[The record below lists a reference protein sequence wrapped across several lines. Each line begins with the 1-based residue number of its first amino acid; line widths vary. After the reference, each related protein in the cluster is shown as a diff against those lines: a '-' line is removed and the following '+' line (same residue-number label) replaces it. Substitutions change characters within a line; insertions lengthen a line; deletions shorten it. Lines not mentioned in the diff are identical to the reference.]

1 MHFSQ
6 RAYVLIMLTAVLAV
20 TGIWTTDPGL
30 EDLWRIPAALL
41 LVGLAIEGLYTAK
54 ATVTAQ
60 IETSARAFLG
70 REQGAAYAFHNGT
83 SRAVT
88 VEYAPVMPI
97 GVEPVGS
104 TTRKV
109 VAPAGAVL
117 RDPFTLLAVRM
128 GPQTW
133 PVVPARLLGPLGL
146 AWWSRDLHPTLR
158 IVVAPDTLVRAR
170 GRPRGNPS
178 GARPRRVIGAGS
190 ELHQLRSY
198 VQGDSLARIDWKA
211 TARARR
217 LVTREFSEDQHLDVL
232 VAIDA
237 GRLSRVRAGRL
248 DRFGVYANVVA
259 RFAEIVIPNDDR
271 IGMIV
276 FADRPLAVCPP
287 DRGLPAV
294 TRIRRTLAQLSVQSA
309 ESDPLA
315 AAVRIRGMLKHRGL
329 VVLLTDLD
337 DASVADQ
344 LVRAVKLLSPPHLVV
359 VAGVHSPEISGLAH
373 SEARGWLDPWIAL
386 AAQEHEVR
394 AESQRAL
401 LRRLGAPVI
410 AATEELLERKVLA
423 QYESLRRL
431 RRI

>member
-20 TGIWTTDPGL
+20 AGIWSTDPGL
-30 EDLWRIPAALL
+30 ADLWRIPATLL
-41 LVGLAIEGLYTAK
+41 LLGLAFEGLYTAK

-70 REQGAAYAFHNGT
+70 REQSAAFAFHNGT
-83 SRAVT
+83 SRAIT

-97 GVEPVGS
+97 GVEPVS
-104 TTRKV
+104 NTTRKV
-109 VAPAGAVL
+109 VAPAGGVE

-146 AWWSRDLHPTLR
+146 AWWSRDLHPSLR
-158 IVVAPDTLVRAR
+158 IAVAPDTLIRAR
-170 GRPRGNPS
+170 GRPRGNPA

-276 FADRPLAVCPP
+276 FADHPLAVCAP

-315 AAVRIRGMLKHRGL
+315 AAVRIRGMLKHRSL

-344 LVRAVKLLSPPHLVV
+344 LVRAVKLLTPPHLVV
-359 VAGVHSPEISGLAH
+359 VAGVHSPEISGLAQG
-373 SEARGWLDPWIAL
+373 EARDWLDPWIAL

-410 AATEELLERKVLA
+410 AATAEMLEHRVLA

>member
-20 TGIWTTDPGL
+20 AGIWSVDRGL
-30 EDLWRIPAALL
+30 ADLWRLPAALL
-41 LVGLAIEGLYTAK
+41 LLGLAIEGRFVRK
-54 ATVTAQ
+54 ASVTVE
-60 IETSARAFLG
+60 IETAPRAFLG
-70 REQGAAYAFHNGT
+70 REQQAAYAFHNAA
-83 SRAVT
+83 SRAVS
-88 VEYAPVMPI
+88 VEYVPVTPV
-97 GVEPVGS
+97 GVEPLGDV
-104 TTRKV
+104 TRRIV
-109 VAPAGAVL
+109 TPAGGVQ
-117 RDPFTLLAVRM
+117 RVPFTLLAVRM

-133 PVVPARLLGPLGL
+133 PLVPARLLGPLGL
-146 AWWSRDLHPTLR
+146 AWWSRDLHPSLQ
-158 IVVAPDTLVRAR
+158 IAVAPDTLIRAR
-170 GRPRGNPS
+170 GRPRGNPA

-190 ELHQLRSY
+190 ELHQLRGY
-198 VQGDSLARIDWKA
+198 VRGDSLARIDWKA
-211 TARARR
+211 TARAGR

-259 RFAEIVIPNDDR
+259 RFAEIVVPNDDR

-276 FADRPLAVCPP
+276 FADRLLAVCPP

-294 TRIRRTLAQLSVQSA
+294 TRIRRTLAQLSVQAA

-359 VAGVHSPEISGLAH
+359 VAGIHSPQICALAGR
-373 SEARGWLDPWIAL
+373 EAQDWLDPWISL
-386 AAQEHEVR
+386 AAQEHEAR
-394 AESQRAL
+394 SQSQRSL

-410 AATEELLERKVLA
+410 AATQEQLEPKVLA
-423 QYESLRRL
+423 EYESLRRS

>member
-20 TGIWTTDPGL
+20 AGIWSTDPGL
-30 EDLWRIPAALL
+30 VDLWRIPAALL
-41 LVGLAIEGLYTAK
+41 LVGLAIEGLFIRRAS
-54 ATVTAQ
+54 VTAE
-60 IETSARAFLG
+60 IETAPRAFLG
-70 REQGAAYAFHNGT
+70 REQDAAYAFHNGS
-83 SRAVT
+83 SRALS
-88 VEYAPVMPI
+88 VEYAPVTPL
-97 GVEPVGS
+97 GVETLGNI
-104 TTRKV
+104 TRKIV
-109 VAPAGAVL
+109 TPAGGVQ

-133 PVVPARLLGPLGL
+133 PPVPARLLGPLGL
-146 AWWSRDLHPTLR
+146 AWWSRDFQPSLR
-158 IVVAPDTLVRAR
+158 MAVAPDTLIRAR
-170 GRPRGNPS
+170 GRPRGNPA

-190 ELHQLRSY
+190 ELHQLRGY
-198 VQGDSLARIDWKA
+198 VRGDSLARIDWKA
-211 TARARR
+211 TARSRR

-259 RFAEIVIPNDDR
+259 RFAEIVVPNDDR

-276 FADRPLAVCPP
+276 FADRPLVVCPP

-294 TRIRRTLAQLSVQSA
+294 TRIRRTLAQLSVQAA

-329 VVLLTDLD
+329 IVLLTDLD

-359 VAGVHSPEISGLAH
+359 VAGIHSPEISDLARR
-373 SEARGWLDPWIAL
+373 EAHDWQDPWVSL
-386 AAQEHEVR
+386 AAQEHETR

-423 QYESLRRL
+423 EYESLRRS

>member
-20 TGIWTTDPGL
+20 AGIWSTDPGL
-30 EDLWRIPAALL
+30 GDLWRIPAALL
-41 LVGLAIEGLYTAK
+41 FVGLAIEAVFIRR
-54 ATVTAQ
+54 AAVTAQ
-60 IETSARAFLG
+60 IETAPRAFLG
-70 REQGAAYAFHNGT
+70 REQNAAYVFHNAS
-83 SRAVT
+83 SRALQ
-88 VEYAPVMPI
+88 VEYAPVTPM
-97 GVEPVGS
+97 GVEPLGNV
-104 TTRKV
+104 TRKIV
-109 VAPAGAVL
+109 TPAGGMQ

-133 PVVPARLLGPLGL
+133 PAVPARLLGPLGL
-146 AWWSRDLHPTLR
+146 AWWSRDLQPALR
-158 IVVAPDTLVRAR
+158 IAVAPDTLIRAR
-170 GRPRGNPS
+170 GRPRGNPA
-178 GARPRRVIGAGS
+178 GARPRRIIGAGS
-190 ELHQLRSY
+190 ELHQLRGY
-198 VQGDSLARIDWKA
+198 VRGDSLARIDWKA
-211 TARARR
+211 TARSRR

-237 GRLSRVRAGRL
+237 GRLSRVRSGRL
-248 DRFGVYANVVA
+248 DRFAVYANAVA
-259 RFAEIVIPNDDR
+259 RFAEIVVPNDDR

-294 TRIRRTLAQLSVQSA
+294 TRIRRTLAQLSVQAA

-359 VAGVHSPEISGLAH
+359 VAGIHSPEISALARR
-373 SEARGWLDPWIAL
+373 EAHDWKDPWVSL
-386 AAQEHEVR
+386 AAQEYEAR

-410 AATEELLERKVLA
+410 AAPAELLEQKVLA
-423 QYESLRRL
+423 QYESLRRS

>member
-6 RAYVLIMLTAVLAV
+6 RAYLLIMLTAVLAV
-20 TGIWTTDPGL
+20 AGIWSADPGL
-30 EDLWRIPAALL
+30 AELWRIPAALL
-41 LVGLAIEGLYTAK
+41 LIGLGLEAVFIRR
-54 ATVTAQ
+54 ASVTAE
-60 IETSARAFLG
+60 IETASRAFLG
-70 REQGAAYAFHNGT
+70 REQEAAYSFRNAS
-83 SRAVT
+83 SRPVT
-88 VEYAPVMPI
+88 VEYAPVTPI
-97 GVEPVGS
+97 GIEPIGNQ
-104 TTRKV
+104 TRKMV
-109 VAPAGAVL
+109 TPAGGVV
-117 RDPFTLLAVRM
+117 RDSFPLLAVRM
-128 GPQTW
+128 GPQPW
-133 PVVPARLLGPLGL
+133 PIVPARLLGPLGL
-146 AWWSRDLHPTLR
+146 AWWSRELR
-158 IVVAPDTLVRAR
+158 PSLQMAVAPDTLVRTR
-170 GRPRGNPS
+170 GRPRGNPA

-190 ELHQLRSY
+190 ELHQLREY

-211 TARARR
+211 TARSRR

-248 DRFGVYANVVA
+248 DRFGVYANVAA
-259 RFAEIVIPNDDR
+259 RFAEIVVPNDDR

-294 TRIRRTLAQLSVQSA
+294 TRIRRTLAQLSVQPS

-315 AAVRIRGMLKHRGL
+315 AAVRIRSMLQHRGL

-344 LVRAVKLLSPPHLVV
+344 LTRAVKLLSPPHLVV
-359 VAGVHSPEISGLAH
+359 VAGIRSSEIAALAQR
-373 SEARGWLDPWIAL
+373 EARDWLDPWVSL
-386 AAQEHEVR
+386 AAEEHEAR
-394 AESQRAL
+394 AQSQRAL

-410 AATEELLERKVLA
+410 AANAELLEQKVLA
-423 QYESLRRL
+423 EYEFLRRS

>member
-6 RAYVLIMLTAVLAV
+6 RAYLLIMLTAVLAV
-20 TGIWTTDPGL
+20 AGIWSTDPGL
-30 EDLWRIPAALL
+30 GDLWRIPAALL
-41 LVGLAIEGLYTAK
+41 LVGLAIEGLFIRRAS
-54 ATVTAQ
+54 VTAE
-60 IETSARAFLG
+60 IETAARAFLG
-70 REQGAAYAFHNGT
+70 REQGAAYAFHNGS
-83 SRAVT
+83 SRAVS
-88 VEYAPVMPI
+88 VEYAPVTPP
-97 GVEPVGS
+97 GVEPLGNV
-104 TTRKV
+104 TRRI
-109 VAPAGAVL
+109 VAPAGGVE

-133 PVVPARLLGPLGL
+133 PAVPARLLGPLGL
-146 AWWSRDLHPTLR
+146 AWWSRDLQPALR
-158 IVVAPDTLVRAR
+158 IAVAPDTLIRAR
-170 GRPRGNPS
+170 GRPRGNPA

-190 ELHQLRSY
+190 ELHQLRGY
-198 VQGDSLARIDWKA
+198 VRGDSLARIDWKA
-211 TARARR
+211 TARSRR

-259 RFAEIVIPNDDR
+259 RFAEIVVPNDDR

-294 TRIRRTLAQLSVQSA
+294 TRIRKTLAQLSVQAA

-359 VAGVHSPEISGLAH
+359 VAGIHSPEISDLARR
-373 SEARGWLDPWIAL
+373 EAHDWKDPWISL
-386 AAQEHEVR
+386 AAQEYEAR

-410 AATEELLERKVLA
+410 AATEELLEQKVLA
-423 QYESLRRL
+423 EYESLRRS

>member
-6 RAYVLIMLTAVLAV
+6 RAYVLIMLTTVLAV
-20 TGIWTTDPGL
+20 AGIWSTDPGL
-30 EDLWRIPAALL
+30 ADLWRIPAALL
-41 LVGLAIEGLYTAK
+41 LIGLAVEGLFIRRAS
-54 ATVTAQ
+54 VTAE
-60 IETSARAFLG
+60 IETAPRAFLG
-70 REQGAAYAFHNGT
+70 REQAAAYAFHNDS
-83 SRAVT
+83 SRPVA
-88 VEYAPVMPI
+88 VEYAPVTPV
-97 GVEPVGS
+97 GVEPIGS
-104 TTRKV
+104 ITREI
-109 VAPAGAVL
+109 VAPAGAVA

-128 GPQTW
+128 GPQEW

-146 AWWSRDLHPTLR
+146 AWWSRDLHPSLR
-158 IVVAPDTLVRAR
+158 MAVAPDTLVRAR
-170 GRPRGNPS
+170 GRPRGNPA

-190 ELHQLRSY
+190 ELHQLREY

-211 TARARR
+211 TARSRR

-237 GRLSRVRAGRL
+237 GRLSKVRAGRL

-259 RFAEIVIPNDDR
+259 RFAQIVVPNDDR
-271 IGMIV
+271 IGLVV

-294 TRIRRTLAQLSVQSA
+294 TRIRTTLEQLSVQSA

-315 AAVRIRGMLKHRGL
+315 AAVRIRSMLQHRGL

-344 LVRAVKLLSPPHLVV
+344 LSRAVRLLSPPHLVV
-359 VAGVHSPEISGLAH
+359 VAGIRSPEISDLAQR
-373 SEARGWLDPWIAL
+373 EARDWLDPWVSL
-386 AAQEHEVR
+386 AAEEHEAR
-394 AESQRAL
+394 AESRRTL
-401 LRRLGAPVI
+401 LRKLGAPVI
-410 AATEELLERKVLA
+410 ATTEDVLEQSVFA
-423 QYESLRRL
+423 EYESLRRL

>member
-6 RAYVLIMLTAVLAV
+6 RAYVLIMLTTVLAV
-20 TGIWTTDPGL
+20 AGIWSADPGL
-30 EDLWRIPAALL
+30 MYLWRIPAALL
-41 LVGLAIEGLYTAK
+41 LIGLGLEASFIRR
-54 ATVTAQ
+54 ASVTAE
-60 IETSARAFLG
+60 IETAARAFLG
-70 REQGAAYAFHNGT
+70 REQPAAYSFHNGS
-83 SRAVT
+83 SRPVT
-88 VEYAPVMPI
+88 VEYAPVTPI
-97 GVEPVGS
+97 GIESIGNNI
-104 TTRKV
+104 RKIV
-109 VAPAGAVL
+109 TPAGAVV

-128 GPQTW
+128 GPQPW

-146 AWWSRDLHPTLR
+146 AWWSRELR
-158 IVVAPDTLVRAR
+158 PSLQMAVAPDTLIRVR
-170 GRPRGNPS
+170 GRPRGNPA

-190 ELHQLRSY
+190 ELHQLREY
-198 VQGDSLARIDWKA
+198 VKGDSLARIDWKA

-248 DRFGVYANVVA
+248 DRFGVYANVAA
-259 RFAEIVIPNDDR
+259 RFAEIVVPNDDR

-276 FADRPLAVCPP
+276 YADRPLAVCPP

-294 TRIRRTLAQLSVQSA
+294 TRIRKTLAQLAVQSA

-315 AAVRIRGMLKHRGL
+315 AAVRIRSMLQHRGL

-344 LVRAVKLLSPPHLVV
+344 LTRAVKLLSPPHLVV
-359 VAGVHSPEISGLAH
+359 VAGIRSSEIAELAQR
-373 SEARGWLDPWIAL
+373 EARDWLDPWVSL
-386 AAQEHEVR
+386 AAEEHEAR
-394 AESQRAL
+394 ALSQRAL
-401 LRRLGAPVI
+401 LRKLGAPVI
-410 AATEELLERKVLA
+410 AANEALLEQRVLA
-423 QYESLRRL
+423 EYEFLRRS

>member
-20 TGIWTTDPGL
+20 AGIWSTDPGFA
-30 EDLWRIPAALL
+30 DLWRIPAALL
-41 LVGLAIEGLYTAK
+41 LVGLAIEGLFIRRAS
-54 ATVTAQ
+54 VTAQ
-60 IETSARAFLG
+60 IETAPRAFLG
-70 REQGAAYAFHNGT
+70 REQSAAYAFHNGT
-83 SRAVT
+83 SRAVC
-88 VEYAPVMPI
+88 VEYAPVTPI
-97 GVEPVGS
+97 GVEPVGDI
-104 TTRKV
+104 TRKIIT
-109 VAPAGAVL
+109 PAGGVE

-146 AWWSRDLHPTLR
+146 AWWSRDLHPSMR
-158 IVVAPDTLVRAR
+158 IAVAPDTLVRVR
-170 GRPRGNPS
+170 GRPRGNPA

-190 ELHQLRSY
+190 ELHQLRGY

-276 FADRPLAVCPP
+276 FADRPLAICPP

-294 TRIRRTLAQLSVQSA
+294 TRIRKTLAQLSVQSA

-359 VAGVHSPEISGLAH
+359 VAGIHSPEISDLARRTAH
-373 SEARGWLDPWIAL
+373 DWKDPWISL
-386 AAQEHEVR
+386 AAQEHEAR

-423 QYESLRRL
+423 EYESLRRS

>member
-6 RAYVLIMLTAVLAV
+6 RAYLLIMLTTVLAIA
-20 TGIWTTDPGL
+20 GIWSADAGL
-30 EDLWRIPAALL
+30 ADLWRIPAALL
-41 LVGLAIEGLYTAK
+41 LIGLGIEALFIRG
-54 ATVTAQ
+54 ATVTAEV
-60 IETSARAFLG
+60 ETSSRAFLG
-70 REQGAAYAFHNGT
+70 REQVAAYSFHNGS
-83 SRAVT
+83 SRPVT
-88 VEYAPVMPI
+88 VEYAPVTPVGIEPI
-97 GVEPVGS
+97 GDD
-104 TTRKV
+104 TRKV
-109 VAPAGAVL
+109 TAAAGGVE

-128 GPQTW
+128 GPQPW
-133 PVVPARLLGPLGL
+133 PPVPARLLGPLGL
-146 AWWSRDLHPTLR
+146 AWWSRELHPSLQLA
-158 IVVAPDTLVRAR
+158 VAPDTLVRAR
-170 GRPRGNPS
+170 GRPRGNPV
-178 GARPRRVIGAGS
+178 GARARRVIGAGS
-190 ELHQLRSY
+190 ELHQLREY

-237 GRLSRVRAGRL
+237 GRLSKVRAGRL

-259 RFAEIVIPNDDR
+259 RFAEIVVPNDDR

-294 TRIRRTLAQLSVQSA
+294 TRIRKTLAQLSVQSA

-315 AAVRIRGMLKHRGL
+315 AAVRIRSMLKHRGL

-344 LVRAVKLLSPPHLVV
+344 LTRAVKLLSPPHLVV
-359 VAGVHSPEISGLAH
+359 VTGIRSAEIAELAKR
-373 SEARGWLDPWIAL
+373 EAHDWLDPWVSL
-386 AAQEHEVR
+386 AAQDHEDR

-410 AATEELLERKVLA
+410 AASEAMLEQKVLA
-423 QYESLRRL
+423 QYELLRRS

>member
-6 RAYVLIMLTAVLAV
+6 RAYLLIMLTSVLAIA
-20 TGIWTTDPGL
+20 GIWSTDPGL
-30 EDLWRIPAALL
+30 MDLWRIPAALL
-41 LVGLAIEGLYTAK
+41 LIGLAVEALFIHRAS
-54 ATVTAQ
+54 VTAEV
-60 IETSARAFLG
+60 ETAPRAFLG
-70 REQGAAYAFHNGT
+70 REQTAAYAFHNES
-83 SRAVT
+83 SRPVA
-88 VEYAPVMPI
+88 VEYAPVTPI
-97 GVEPVGS
+97 GVEAIGN

-109 VAPAGAVL
+109 LAPAGGVE
-117 RDPFTLLAVRM
+117 RDPFTLVAVRM
-128 GPQTW
+128 GPQQW
-133 PVVPARLLGPLGL
+133 PAVPARLLGPLGL
-146 AWWSRDLHPTLR
+146 AWWSRELR
-158 IVVAPDTLVRAR
+158 PSLQIAVAPDTLVRVR
-170 GRPRGNPS
+170 GRPRGNPA
-178 GARPRRVIGAGS
+178 GARPRRLIGAGS
-190 ELHQLRSY
+190 ELHQLREY
-198 VQGDSLARIDWKA
+198 VRGDSLALIDWKA

-237 GRLSRVRAGRL
+237 GRLSKVRAGRL

-259 RFAEIVIPNDDR
+259 RFAEIVVPNDDR
-271 IGMIV
+271 IGMMV
-276 FADRPLAVCPP
+276 FADRPLAVCTP

-315 AAVRIRGMLKHRGL
+315 AAVRIRSMLQHRGL

-344 LVRAVKLLSPPHLVV
+344 LTRAVKLLSPPHLVV
-359 VAGVHSPEISGLAH
+359 VAGIRSSEIPALAKR
-373 SEARGWLDPWIAL
+373 EAHDWLDPWVSL
-386 AAQEHEVR
+386 AAEEHESR

-410 AATEELLERKVLA
+410 AATEDLLEQKVLA
-423 QYESLRRL
+423 QYELLRRS

>member
-6 RAYVLIMLTAVLAV
+6 RAYLLIMLTTVLAIA
-20 TGIWTTDPGL
+20 GIWSTDPGL
-30 EDLWRIPAALL
+30 TDLWRIPAALL
-41 LVGLAIEGLYTAK
+41 LIGLALEALFIHRAC
-54 ATVTAQ
+54 VTAEV
-60 IETSARAFLG
+60 ETAPRAFLG
-70 REQGAAYAFHNGT
+70 REQAAAYAFHNES
-83 SRAVT
+83 SRPVA
-88 VEYAPVMPI
+88 VEYAPVTPS
-97 GVEPVGS
+97 GVEPIGNN
-104 TTRKV
+104 TRKV
-109 VAPAGAVL
+109 LAPAGAVK

-128 GPQTW
+128 GPQQW
-133 PVVPARLLGPLGL
+133 PAVPARLLGPLGL
-146 AWWSRDLHPTLR
+146 AWWSRELHPSLQ
-158 IVVAPDTLVRAR
+158 IAVAPDTLARVR
-170 GRPRGNPS
+170 GRPRGNPA

-190 ELHQLRSY
+190 ELHQLREY

-237 GRLSRVRAGRL
+237 GRLSKVRAGRL

-259 RFAEIVIPNDDR
+259 RFAEIVVPNDDR
-271 IGMIV
+271 IGMMV
-276 FADRPLAVCPP
+276 FADRPLAVCAP

-294 TRIRRTLAQLSVQSA
+294 TRIRKTLAQLSVQSA

-315 AAVRIRGMLKHRGL
+315 AAVRIRGMLQHRGL

-344 LVRAVKLLSPPHLVV
+344 LTRAVKLLAPPHLVV
-359 VAGVHSPEISGLAH
+359 VAGIRSSEIADLSKREAH
-373 SEARGWLDPWIAL
+373 DWLDPWVAL
-386 AAQEHEVR
+386 AAEEHESR

-410 AATEELLERKVLA
+410 AASEDLLEPKVLA
-423 QYESLRRL
+423 QYELLRRS